1 MTTYPTAT
9 TVTSVVTHCHL
20 SWTPSEPSCWTPFH
34 RRCCL
39 QQLKGQGRLLQLRSV
54 PFLTRGELGALHI
67 ANTICMGSLSYLNPH
82 GWWPHLRGGLKFKLR
97 PVCALNPEAVQSPL
111 DLEPPPSYKATVSI
125 HLTTCLTTLKTFP
138 RKRSLLT
145 FAPCRLEWPP
155 PTVA

>member
-1 MTTYPTAT
+1 MDALRAIVLDPHPPLLLPATAQGSGEIAAIEKRFFPCQRRAGCT
-9 TVTSVVTHCHL
+9 PHSKHHL
-20 SWTPSEPSCWTPFH
+20 HGVIILPE
-34 RRCCL
+34 
-39 QQLKGQGRLLQLRSV
+39 
-54 PFLTRGELGALHI
+54 
-67 ANTICMGSLSYLNPH
+67 PH

-97 PVCALNPEAVQSPL
+97 LVCALNPEAVQSPL

-155 PTVA
+155 TTVA